1 MLVDPAAAALIRVID
16 DDPEVRLALEFML
29 TCEGYKVKVYES
41 ASGFLADD
49 IPSQPGCIIA
59 DIRMPGMSGIELF
72 SQLRER
78 NYPVPLIF
86 LTGHGD
92 VDMAVEAMLNG
103 AVDFIQKP
111 VQSERLFQ
119 AINRAVI
126 KNRSMTMGRCL
137 DDIQRERAYY
147 DTLST
152 REKEIIELISQGL
165 MNKQIAERLGL
176 SSRTV
181 EVYRAGALRKLQLRS
196 PAEIALF
203 LGFIRQGAYD
213 CSP

>member
-1 MLVDPAAAALIRVID
+1 MLIDPVSAALIRVID
-16 DDPEVRLALEFML
+16 DDPEVRQALEFML
-29 TCEGYKVKVYES
+29 VCEGYKVKTYES
-41 ASGFLADD
+41 AISFLTDD
-49 IPSQPGCIIA
+49 ISSQMGCIIA
-59 DIRMPGMSGIELF
+59 DIRMPEMSGIELF

-92 VDMAVEAMLNG
+92 IDMAVEAMLNG

-111 VQSERLFQ
+111 VRSERLFQ
-119 AINRAVI
+119 AINRAII
-126 KNRSMTMGRCL
+126 KNRSVTMGRCL

-147 DTLST
+147 DTLSS

-176 SSRTV
+176 SPRTV
-181 EVYRAGALRKLQLRS
+181 EVYRASALRKLQLRT

-203 LGFIRQGAYD
+203 LGFIRQGAHD
-213 CSP
+213 CTP